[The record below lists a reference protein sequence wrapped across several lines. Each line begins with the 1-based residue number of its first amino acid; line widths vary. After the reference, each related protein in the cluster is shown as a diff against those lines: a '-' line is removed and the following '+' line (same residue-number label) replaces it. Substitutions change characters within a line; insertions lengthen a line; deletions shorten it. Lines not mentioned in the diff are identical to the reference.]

1 MTRKM
6 QNSSMPSVIEGMKNS
21 YPKTDIRH
29 WRKKVVFQTPASR
42 TYSVQL
48 QHAGRRTY
56 VNLGTANKEEA
67 AALARDFYLELR
79 ANGWGAALAH
89 HKGAPVE
96 RSVDVTIG
104 EYLEAVAT
112 KSLFSPKTLQSYAQ
126 ALRKIT
132 GDITGMVD
140 REQRDAVK
148 LRTLTPEKI
157 EAWRIEFIRRKATDP
172 LREKSARISVGSFI
186 LRARSLFSVET
197 VARIRDIVE
206 IPERLP
212 FSGIKVESV
221 HGPRYRA
228 TFDMV
233 GLLESARQEL
243 ATEHP
248 EQYKI
253 FLLGAMAGL
262 RRNEIDVLPWTAF
275 HWHEGVIRIE
285 TTEHYRPKSHNS
297 EGDVRVDPELLEL
310 FRGYYARRKSDFVI
324 ESDSPPPAFD
334 APYGVYR
341 CMNEMR
347 ALLAWLRARG
357 VVSKT
362 PLHTLRKEFG
372 SQIHARYGLLAAS
385 EALRHGGIAV
395 TARHYVE
402 NRSHSVL
409 GFGHLLTKGERTIVP
424 MNEASAKG

>member
-1 MTRKM
+1 M
-6 QNSSMPSVIEGMKNS
+6 
-21 YPKTDIRH
+21 
-29 WRKKVVFQTPASR
+29 
-42 TYSVQL
+42 
-48 QHAGRRTY
+48 
-56 VNLGTANKEEA
+56 
-67 AALARDFYLELR
+67 
-79 ANGWGAALAH
+79 
-89 HKGAPVE
+89 
-96 RSVDVTIG
+96 
-104 EYLEAVAT
+104 
-112 KSLFSPKTLQSYAQ
+112 
-126 ALRKIT
+126 
-132 GDITGMVD
+132 
-140 REQRDAVK
+140 
-148 LRTLTPEKI
+148 
-157 EAWRIEFIRRKATDP
+157 
-172 LREKSARISVGSFI
+172 
-186 LRARSLFSVET
+186 
-197 VARIRDIVE
+197 
-206 IPERLP
+206 
-212 FSGIKVESV
+212 

-233 GLLESARQEL
+233 ELLESARDEL

-275 HWHEGVIRIE
+275 RWNEGVIRIE

-310 FRGYYARRKSDFVI
+310 FRGYYARRKSEFVI

-347 ALLAWLRARG
+347 ALLAWLRAKG

-385 EALRHGGIAV
+385 EQLRHGGIGV

-402 NRSHSVL
+402 NKQRSVL
-409 GFGHLLTKGERTIVP
+409 GFGHLLLINLNLRGRPAYGV
-424 MNEASAKG
+424 SV

>member
-1 MTRKM
+1 MS
-6 QNSSMPSVIEGMKNS
+6 NYS
-21 YPKTDIRH
+21 KTDLRY
-29 WRKKVVFQTPASR
+29 WEQAVRFPKPTSK
-42 TYSVQL
+42 TYAVHL
-48 QHAGRRTY
+48 QHKGNRQWIG
-56 VNLGTANKEEA
+56 LHTANKEQA
-67 AALARDFYLELR
+67 AILARKFYQDILSLGWDEVLR
-79 ANGWGAALAH
+79 RR
-89 HKGAPVE
+89 KGAPSEKKVN
-96 RSVDVTIG
+96 VTVG
-104 EYLEAVAT
+104 EYIEAVAT

-126 ALRKIT
+126 ALRKIA
-132 GDITGMVD
+132 GDITGVVGCE
-140 REQRDAVK
+140 RRDAIK

-157 EAWRIEFIRRKATDP
+157 EDWRIEFIRRKATDP
-172 LREKSARISVGSFI
+172 LREKSAQISVRSFI
-186 LRARSLFSVET
+186 HRARSLFSVET

-212 FSGIKVESV
+212 FSGVKVETV

-233 GLLESARQEL
+233 ELLESARQEL

-275 HWHEGVIRIE
+275 QWNEGVIRIE

-297 EGDVRVDPELLEL
+297 EGDVRVDVELMVL
-310 FRGYYARRKSDFVI
+310 FRGYYARRKSEFVI
-324 ESDSPPPAFD
+324 ESASPPPPFD

-341 CMNEMR
+341 CMKEMR
-347 ALLAWLRARG
+347 ALLAWLRAKG

-362 PLHTLRKEFG
+362 PLHSLRKEFG
-372 SQIHARYGLLAAS
+372 SQINARYGLLAAS
-385 EALRHGGIAV
+385 GQLRHGGIAV

-402 NRSHSVL
+402 DRSRPVL
-409 GFGHLLTKGERTIVP
+409 GLGYLLKGEQTIIP
-424 MNEASAKG
+424 ISEEKAAS

>member
-1 MTRKM
+1 MS
-6 QNSSMPSVIEGMKNS
+6 NSSKF
-21 YPKTDIRH
+21 PKTDLRY
-29 WRKKVVFQTPASR
+29 WEQAVRFQTPKSR
-42 TYSVQL
+42 TYSVHI
-48 QHAGRRTY
+48 QHGKTRKWIGLRT
-56 VNLGTANKEEA
+56 TNKEQA
-67 AALARDFYLELR
+67 AILARKLYEDLR
-79 ANGWGAALAH
+79 SLGWDEVLRRR
-89 HKGAPVE
+89 KAPMEEKKVN
-96 RSVDVTIG
+96 VTVG
-104 EYLEAVAT
+104 EYIQAVAT
-112 KSLFSPKTLQSYAQ
+112 KTLFSPKTLQSYAQ

-132 GDITGMVD
+132 GDITGVVG
-140 REQRDAVK
+140 REKRDAIK
-148 LRTLTPEKI
+148 LRALTPEGI
-157 EAWRIEFIRRKATDP
+157 EAWQIEFIRRKATDP

-197 VARIRDIVE
+197 VARIRDLVE

-212 FSGIKVESV
+212 FSGIKVETV
-221 HGPRYRA
+221 RGPRYRA
-228 TFDMV
+228 TFDMI

-275 HWHEGVIRIE
+275 QWNEGVIRIE

-310 FRGYYARRKSDFVI
+310 FRGYYARRKSGFVI
-324 ESDSPPPAFD
+324 ESASPPPPFD

-347 ALLAWLRARG
+347 ALLAWLRAKG

-372 SQIHARYGLLAAS
+372 SQINARYGLLAAS
-385 EALRHGGIAV
+385 EQLRHGGIAV

-402 NRSHSVL
+402 NRSRSVL
-409 GFGHLLTKGERTIVP
+409 GFGHLLTKGERTIIP
-424 MNEASAKG
+424 IDLQDEKTDTDTRRAAPAR